1 MGSPGTGHGRRVGVL
16 PGSVF
21 LVRVFFHPF
30 CFFCFVFAAKS
41 VVPWRRKGLLPWSLT
56 QYFVCPH
63 SLLNLLFSGF
73 THTIGGLAG
82 GWAGKKDMWALFYIS
97 ISAAFSMGW
106 DYAERMLYFL
116 LGCSLWIKAFWCLL
130 SSYSPLRTRS
140 QTRNTIIVINRKLEM
155 PRICWRG
162 KGNLSSP
169 LAIAGLFAHEGRRK
183 PYQRALITH
192 LEPLRVLG
200 LHQCSRAEVSIHNDL
215 LSGSPLPVACI
226 HTCIEV
232 PEIRM

>member
-1 MGSPGTGHGRRVGVL
+1 MRSPGTGHGRRVGVL

-21 LVRVFFHPF
+21 LVRVFFPT
-30 CFFCFVFAAKS
+30 FFSFFFFLFLPAKS

-73 THTIGGLAG
+73 THTIGGRLG
-82 GWAGKKDMWALFYIS
+82 GDKNMWALFYIS

-106 DYAERMLYFL
+106 DYAERMLYLL

-140 QTRNTIIVINRKLEM
+140 QTRNTIIVINRKLEK
-155 PRICWRG
+155 PRICGRG

-169 LAIAGLFAHEGRRK
+169 LAIAGPFAHEGRRR
-183 PYQRALITH
+183 P
-192 LEPLRVLG
+192 
-200 LHQCSRAEVSIHNDL
+200 
-215 LSGSPLPVACI
+215 
-226 HTCIEV
+226 
-232 PEIRM
+232 